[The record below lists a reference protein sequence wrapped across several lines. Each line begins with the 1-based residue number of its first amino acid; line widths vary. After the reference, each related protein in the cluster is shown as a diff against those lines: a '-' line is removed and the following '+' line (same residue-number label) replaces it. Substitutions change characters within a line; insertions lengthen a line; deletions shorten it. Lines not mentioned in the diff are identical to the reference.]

1 MMRIAIIQY
10 GNYRDAYLD
19 FQNGGEETYRDQ
31 KASVDLVAAL
41 APRNQVTTVAL
52 MQPDHDVELAD
63 GLMSVGVPPG
73 QSFDRRAVRRLMNRL
88 APDIVVCR
96 TPHPD
101 ILDWCR
107 RKSVPTLPF
116 FADILGG
123 ASLRARYQTFRLW
136 RTLRSPVFPC
146 IANHSLSASRTT
158 MQALRQPAERIVP
171 WDRQRLVVRPEP
183 KTAPDPA
190 SGVSLFYAGALTEP
204 KGVGDAIEAVALM
217 KQGGL
222 VARLT
227 LAGPGDRDHWRAFAG
242 ARSVGDQIDLPGVI
256 ANRDVRDR
264 MEKADAVLV
273 TSRHGYAEGLPNT
286 LCEAFASR
294 TPAVASDHPSF
305 AERLTD
311 GAGCLFYRAADPS
324 SLAARL
330 TELLTTP
337 DLYES
342 VSAQSASAHESLY
355 VGVEWATLFQTFIDD
370 PTNKGGWVE
379 RLNLARIED
388 ALARGK

>member
-19 FQNGGEETYRDQ
+19 FRNGGEETYRDQ
-31 KASVDLVAAL
+31 KASVDQVAAL
-41 APRNQVTTVAL
+41 APQHQVTTVAL
-52 MQPDHDVELAD
+52 MQPDHEVELAD
-63 GLMSVGVPPG
+63 GLTSVGVSPD
-73 QSFDRRAVRRLMNRL
+73 QSFDRRAVRALMDRL
-88 APDIVVCR
+88 APDIVICR

-107 RKSVPTLPF
+107 KNSTPTLPF

-123 ASLRARYQTFRLW
+123 SSLRARYQTFK
-136 RTLRSPVFPC
+136 LRRILASPVFPC
-146 IANHSLSASRTT
+146 IANHSLSASHTT
-158 MQALRQPAERIVP
+158 MLALKQPAERIVP
-171 WDRQRLVVRPEP
+171 WDRQRLVVRPAQKP
-183 KTAPDPA
+183 APTLTD
-190 SGVSLFYAGALTEP
+190 GCSLFYAGALSEP
-204 KGVGDAIEAVALM
+204 KGVGDAIDAIALM
-217 KQGGL
+217 KQQGL
-222 VARLT
+222 IARLV
-227 LAGPGDRDHWRAFAG
+227 LAGPGDRDQWRAFAE
-242 ARSVGDQIDLPGVI
+242 ARSVGDQVDLPGVI
-256 ANRDVRDR
+256 ANSAVRQR
-264 MEKADAVLV
+264 MERADAVLV

-311 GAGCLFYRAADPS
+311 GAGCLFYRASDPS

-342 VSAQSASAHESLY
+342 VSEQSAAAHESLY

-370 PTNKGGWVE
+370 PSNKGGWVE
-379 RLNLARIED
+379 RFNLARIEG
-388 ALARGK
+388 ARAE